1 MVVCV
6 GGSIQYIL
14 FRNILN
20 IQGYLR
26 TVIFLT
32 VLQINKSLQYENNSS
47 LVFGWHFSPLCYF
60 SICSSKRELFVG
72 LSNPSVKVVIETP
85 TPKAEQ
91 DSHDSRS
98 SNCFLML
105 LWVGVSL
112 VACQQWALWWGT
124 AKGWYAFTWGSIKSG
139 ERDIRQKRKPDLC
152 WGHVQMRIFFFKIN

>member
-20 IQGYLR
+20 IQGYLQ
-26 TVIFLT
+26 TVIFLAM
-32 VLQINKSLQYENNSS
+32 LQINKSLQYENNSS
-47 LVFGWHFSPLCYF
+47 LVFGWHFSPLYYF
-60 SICSSKRELFVG
+60 LIFSSKAEFSVG
-72 LSNPSVKVVIETP
+72 LNNPAVKVEIETP

-112 VACQQWALWWGT
+112 VARQQWALCWGT
-124 AKGWYAFTWGSIKSG
+124 AKG
-139 ERDIRQKRKPDLC
+139 
-152 WGHVQMRIFFFKIN
+152 

>member
-1 MVVCV
+1 MVVCA
-6 GGSIQYIL
+6 GGNIQYIP

-20 IQGYLR
+20 IQDYLL

-32 VLQINKSLQYENNSS
+32 VLQINKSLQYKDNSS

-60 SICSSKRELFVG
+60 LICISKRELFVG
-72 LSNPSVKVVIETP
+72 LNNPSVKIVIETP
-85 TPKAEQ
+85 TSKAEQ

-112 VACQQWALWWGT
+112 VARQRWALWWGT
-124 AKGWYAFTWGSIKSG
+124 AEGWYAFTWGSIKSR
-139 ERDIRQKRKPDLC
+139 ERDIRQKRKQIFAEGMC
-152 WGHVQMRIFFFKIN
+152 RWEFFFQN